1 MSKRVYN
8 SEEAFQILSMTD
20 ESNGEF
26 SSDSNSNSDSKSNS
40 AFEPIKSSNDS
51 DEEWV
56 PPKSARHSGNQ
67 AATRNQY
74 YIPRPSIS
82 AAASNRPQEQRPNT
96 SAAAS
101 NRPRKQIPRPTQ
113 EVQLPQLLEC
123 HIPQEPGPLHTCQM
137 VLPTQHGTNY
147 SPFHSTARC
156 AGQHPK
162 FTEIDC
168 FHLFLPATSL
178 QFIVNQTNLYAQ
190 QYIANN
196 PRSSYAHLFEWRY
209 LNLE

>member
-101 NRPRKQIPRPTQ
+101 NRPRKQIPRPSTSAATSC
-113 EVQLPQLLEC
+113 LSTSTGSSTP
-123 HIPQEPGPLHTCQM
+123 
-137 VLPTQHGTNY
+137 PTTGVSH
-147 SPFHSTARC
+147 PPRAR
-156 AGQHPK
+156 ATTYMPDGQHPK